1 MKFRSS
7 KQRIQYLGIVVAAII
22 LTIAGW
28 RLPGFLGQVAET
40 EFKHGLDQDL
50 NLVASFLRDNLE
62 DADNAARTLS
72 QSDEMIA
79 ALSSGSPAD
88 LERANKI
95 LDRYQSSLEMS
106 ICCLLDHNGMT
117 VASSNINQKTGFV
130 GKSFASRP
138 FVTGALAGRL
148 TTYFGLGL
156 LTRERGYF
164 AAAPVVDS
172 NGIITG
178 VVFIKRNID
187 LAGEIFRNYT
197 HAFLVSPEGIIFIS
211 SREELLY
218 TSLWPV
224 AEKRRPELQASRQ
237 FGDITFAPLLAAE
250 PRTGT
255 YVRFE
260 NEKHYVLR
268 LPFGNDGW
276 TLVVLGDPH
285 IVSTYRW
292 FGITLT
298 MAFGLL
304 LLFFFIVLLYKD
316 KALETTRDLLKVKGD
331 WQKTFDT
338 VSDPIAIIGSNHRI
352 ISMNRPMAERL
363 GISQQEAVGRWCYEL
378 VHSSQEPP
386 PSCPHQ
392 RMLASGRPESGC
404 LSAKKLNGDFIV
416 TVSPLLAK
424 DGTIE
429 SSVHVMH
436 DITELKRLEQSLKEY
451 VQRLEFVLEGANDA
465 TWEWDL
471 IADQTIVN
479 ARWYEMM
486 ESPPGEIGLLTLATF
501 LKSIHPE
508 DVSGVQ
514 RRLQDTLG
522 GKCSE
527 FVAQYRPLTKSGRL
541 KRVVARGK
549 IVRHTED
556 GRPAA
561 MAGVITDLTEL
572 TRLND
577 EVHKIHNL
585 ESIGHLAGGLA
596 HDFNNVLNIIY
607 GNITFAKML
616 AGDNAAFVEP
626 LADAEEACE
635 RAKELGLR
643 LQGFSLGSSP
653 ENERIALAAMIEDV
667 VETLFKDTTLSH
679 TITETA
685 DLLPV
690 EADPRQIRQVF
701 ENLLTNAKEAMSES
715 GTVKIDIENFCVDGK
730 KGIPLGSGLYARI
743 AIQDDGKGIPEE
755 ILPKIFDPYFS
766 TKDTYSQRG
775 LGLGLSLCH
784 AIIKKHRGHILVESK
799 LGDGTRVSIYLP
811 ASMKATEIS
820 PEG

>member
-1 MKFRSS
+1 MNFRSS

-28 RLPGFLGQVAET
+28 ILTGFLGQVAET

-62 DADNAARTLS
+62 DADNASRTLS

-79 ALSSGSPAD
+79 ALSSGSPVD

-178 VVFIKRNID
+178 VVFIKRNIE
-187 LAGEIFRNYT
+187 LVGEIFRNYT

-224 AEKRRPELQASRQ
+224 EEKRRPELQASRQ
-237 FGDITFAPLLAAE
+237 FGDITFSPLLAAE

-276 TLVVLGDPH
+276 TLVILDDPH

-292 FGITLT
+292 FGIALT
-298 MAFGLL
+298 MAFGFL
-304 LLFFFIVLLYKD
+304 LLFFFTVLLHKE
-316 KALETTRDLLKVKGD
+316 KALEAARDLLKAKGD

-338 VSDPIAIIGSNHRI
+338 VSDPIAIIGPNHRI
-352 ISMNRPMAERL
+352 MNMNRAMAERL

-378 VHSSQEPP
+378 VHGSQEPP
-386 PSCPHQ
+386 PFCPHQ
-392 RMLASGRPESGC
+392 RMLDSGRPESEC
-404 LSAKKLNGDFIV
+404 LSAKNLNGDFIV

-429 SSVHVMH
+429 SSIHVMH
-436 DITELKRLEQSLKEY
+436 DITELKRLEQSMKEY
-451 VQRLEFVLEGANDA
+451 AQRLEFVLEGANDA

-471 IADQTIVN
+471 IADQAVMN
-479 ARWYEMM
+479 ARWCEMM
-486 ESPPGEIGLLTLATF
+486 EYPPGEIGLTLASF
-501 LKSIHPE
+501 LKTIHPE
-508 DVSGVQ
+508 DVSEVQ
-514 RRLQDTLG
+514 RRLQDTLEE
-522 GKCSE
+522 KSSE

-541 KRVVARGK
+541 KQVVARGK

-643 LQGFSLGSSP
+643 LQDFSQGSSP
-653 ENERIALAAMIEDV
+653 EKERIALAAMIEDV
-667 VETLFKDTTLSH
+667 VETLFEDTTLSH

-701 ENLLTNAKEAMSES
+701 ANLLTNAKEAMSES
-715 GTVKIDIENFCVDGK
+715 GAVKIDIENFCVDGK
-730 KGIPLGSGLYARI
+730 QGIPLGSGLYVCI
-743 AIQDDGKGIPEE
+743 TIQDNGKGIPEE
-755 ILPKIFDPYFS
+755 NLPKIFDPYFS

-775 LGLGLSLCH
+775 MGLGLSLCH
-784 AIIKKHRGHILVESK
+784 AIVKKHRGHIIVESP
-799 LGDGTRVSIYLP
+799 LLVNGTRVTMYLP
-811 ASMKATEIS
+811 AAMEETSPS
-820 PEG
+820 PER